1 MGIHPRQGIDGR
13 GLFVVVCFEPG
24 AGGQGMRGGAGED
37 MQAVVGL
44 WPCVCGCG
52 RMVRKVKNRN
62 GRVKEYLSD
71 KCRTRHNAEAQRIG
85 RGLMKTGMPAEA
97 IRRALVRAAMKPIRR
112 KRQEY
117 IDIDVM
123 TKQERLG
130 ALCRAAEKAGV
141 LCG

>member
-1 MGIHPRQGIDGR
+1 
-13 GLFVVVCFEPG
+13 
-24 AGGQGMRGGAGED
+24 MRGGAGED

-44 WPCVCGCG
+44 WPCACGCG

-62 GRVKEYLSD
+62 GWVKEYLSD

-85 RGLMKTGMPAEA
+85 RGLMKTGIPAEA
-97 IRRALVRAAMKPIRR
+97 IRRAMIRAAMKPIRR

-117 IDIDVM
+117 VDIDAM

-130 ALCRAAEKAGV
+130 ALCRAAEKMGV
-141 LCG
+141 L